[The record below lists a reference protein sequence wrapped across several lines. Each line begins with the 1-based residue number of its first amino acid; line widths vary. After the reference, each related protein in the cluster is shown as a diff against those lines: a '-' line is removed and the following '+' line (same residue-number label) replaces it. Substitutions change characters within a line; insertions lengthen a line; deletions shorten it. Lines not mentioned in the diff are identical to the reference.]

1 MYSKDAPVIATA
13 ATALSLCVRGR
24 DVSMGTAVKSVE
36 IMMISITVIGL
47 YVLVGEG
54 KSQI

>member
-1 MYSKDAPVIATA
+1 MYSKDAPVIARA

-24 DVSMGTAVKSVE
+24 DVSKGTAVKSVE